1 MNQTLKQAFDQASQ
15 LSLSAQN
22 AIAQIILNEIKNNQE
37 DEEDSKNQKLQE
49 SQEVSAYDLAKEW
62 AGSVAGLVIYLLI
75 KSICKDLVNNEIRNY
90 YRYFSLSCFY

>member
-22 AIAQIILNEIKNNQE
+22 AIAQIIFNEIKNNQE
-37 DEEDSKNQKLQE
+37 DSKNHNLQE

-62 AGSVAGLVIYLLI
+62 AGSVESGIGDLSTNKKYLQGFG
-75 KSICKDLVNNEIRNY
+75 K
-90 YRYFSLSCFY
+90 